1 MKYLLIF
8 LFFLTLNQEFTPV
21 FELDAHVDLMYR
33 DNLDNLYTVDEYTLK
48 KYDSKGKLLFTYS
61 DNFLGK
67 ISSVSIGEGLKVM
80 VYYQNNAQM
89 VVLDNS
95 LSQLAP
101 PVALN
106 FYNLGSV
113 SLVCS
118 SSQNRY
124 WLYDPL
130 QGSLIRTTNTF
141 TQEFNSGNLDQ
152 ILNLSLNPTLM
163 TEWGNTLYLNDPKEG
178 ILVFDIFGT
187 YKKTIPLKG
196 LKAFQVSEYGI
207 YYVENGEFKFYDFKS
222 FLIQTV
228 QIPEMKA
235 TNALISNKMLFI
247 KTEKGISVFNR
258 NTF

>member
-163 TEWGNTLYLNDPKEG
+163 TEWGNVLYLNDPKEG

-196 LKAFQVSEYGI
+196 LKTFQVSEYGI
-207 YYVENGEFKFYDFKS
+207 YYLENGEFKFYDFKS